1 LGELLDGGDEVAS
14 HLAEQLVAGELLP
27 AVLAEE
33 PGELV
38 GLLEL
43 GDVAV
48 EEDAVDGLVHERDVL
63 VE

>member
-1 LGELLDGGDEVAS
+1 
-14 HLAEQLVAGELLP
+14 
-27 AVLAEE
+27 VLAQE

-43 GDVAV
+43 GDVAL
-48 EEDAVDGLVHERDVL
+48 EENAVDGLVHERDVL